1 MPMDLQVTLT
11 EQDLA
16 EARAVTGITDPQ
28 LLVKHVL
35 REFRRLE
42 LLRQTVLLGGSSPDA
57 QLPPRRRPP
66 DFLNDPDQ
74 DRAQG

>member
-1 MPMDLQVTLT
+1 MELQVTVT
-11 EQDLA
+11 DQDLVD
-16 EARAVTGITDPQ
+16 ARELTGIADPQ
-28 LLVKHVL
+28 QLVKHVL

-57 QLPPRRRPP
+57 QMPPRRRPP

-74 DRAQG
+74 DRGPQAN